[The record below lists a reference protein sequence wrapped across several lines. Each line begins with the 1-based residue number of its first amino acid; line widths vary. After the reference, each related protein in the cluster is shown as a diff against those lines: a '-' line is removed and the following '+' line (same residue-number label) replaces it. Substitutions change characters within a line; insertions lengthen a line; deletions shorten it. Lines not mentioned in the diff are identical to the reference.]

1 MEEAREVRET
11 REVREVREVREEVVV
26 KEQTPERYYP
36 GVQSMKRV
44 KVSPPK
50 EGQLYPQIDFDSDR
64 CDVTCLL
71 PPITYHLSPPT
82 CHLSPPTYHLSPPT
96 GHLSP
101 PTSHLSPP
109 ASPGRSL

>member
-11 REVREVREVREEVVV
+11 RETREVREEVVV
-26 KEQTPERYYP
+26 KEQSPERSERYYP

-64 CDVTCLL
+64 CEVTL
-71 PPITYHLSPPT
+71 HLSPVT
-82 CHLSPPTYHLSPPT
+82 CHLSPVTCHL
-96 GHLSP
+96 
-101 PTSHLSPP
+101 
-109 ASPGRSL
+109 SPGRSR